1 MDLSFKDFLKHLK
14 ESGRSKELSGGDFMR
29 KASALW
35 RGVEYRK
42 AKSCTENSDCG
53 INQRCGARGGCLDVR
68 RRVVSRSS
76 PKRSSPNRSSP
87 KRSSPKRSSPKR
99 SSPKRSSPK
108 RSSPKRSS
116 PNRSSYKKQYQ
127 NFRLL
132 QDRILER
139 LQKDERL
146 FPFMDAN
153 GFVEISKIPT
163 HGLTALQLGD
173 RIEVQVR
180 DNGTY
185 VRAMYGWKGP
195 IAFRVLGSQ
204 YQPYCG
210 NNRVFCITH
219 KSMFG
224 LGELN
229 FGRRV
234 NVLDTP
240 DRCINKGV
248 KACLNIADA
257 GKKGLTFF
265 SKLGD
270 RYGNRIFCFDA
281 NLNEH
286 FTSFEYTDQYIEKL
300 DEVNEKALASYMRL
314 MSEAKAHKM
323 LRGLFISSP

>member
-1 MDLSFKDFLKHLK
+1 
-14 ESGRSKELSGGDFMR
+14 
-29 KASALW
+29 
-35 RGVEYRK
+35 
-42 AKSCTENSDCG
+42 
-53 INQRCGARGGCLDVR
+53 
-68 RRVVSRSS
+68 
-76 PKRSSPNRSSP
+76 
-87 KRSSPKRSSPKR
+87 
-99 SSPKRSSPK
+99 
-108 RSSPKRSS
+108 
-116 PNRSSYKKQYQ
+116 
-127 NFRLL
+127 
-132 QDRILER
+132 
-139 LQKDERL
+139 
-146 FPFMDAN
+146 MDAN

-314 MSEAKAHKM
+314 MSEAKARKM

>member
-68 RRVVSRSS
+68 RRMT
-76 PKRSSPNRSSP
+76 KRTSV

-99 SSPKRSSPK
+99 SVIASPT
-108 RSSPKRSS
+108 
-116 PNRSSYKKQYQ
+116 RSSYKKQYQ

-139 LQKDERL
+139 LQKDDRL

-204 YQPYCG
+204 YQPYPG
-210 NNRVFCITH
+210 KNRVFCITH

-286 FTSFEYTDQYIEKL
+286 FSSFEYTDQYIEKL

-314 MSEAKAHKM
+314 MSEAKARKM

>member
-68 RRVVSRSS
+68 RRVVRRSSPNRSSPKRSVTASPSRSS

-87 KRSSPKRSSPKR
+87 K
-99 SSPKRSSPK
+99 
-108 RSSPKRSS
+108 
-116 PNRSSYKKQYQ
+116 RSSYKKQYQ

-185 VRAMYGWKGP
+185 VRAMYGWKGRV
-195 IAFRVLGSQ
+195 AFRVLGSQ

-286 FTSFEYTDQYIEKL
+286 FTIFEYTDQYIEKL
-300 DEVNEKALASYMRL
+300 EEVNEKALASYMRL
-314 MSEAKAHKM
+314 MSEAKARKM

>member
-68 RRVVSRSS
+68 RRVVS
-76 PKRSSPNRSSP
+76 
-87 KRSSPKRSSPKR
+87 
-99 SSPKRSSPK
+99 RSSPK

>member
-42 AKSCTENSDCG
+42 AKSCVENSDCG

-68 RRVVSRSS
+68 RRLA
-76 PKRSSPNRSSP
+76 
-87 KRSSPKRSSPKR
+87 KRSSPKRSVTASPKRTSPTRSVTASPKR
-99 SSPKRSSPK
+99 SVIASPT
-108 RSSPKRSS
+108 
-116 PNRSSYKKQYQ
+116 RSSYKKQYQ

-163 HGLTALQLGD
+163 HGLTAVQLGD

-185 VRAMYGWKGP
+185 VRAMYGWKGRV
-195 IAFRVLGSQ
+195 AFRVLGSQ
-204 YQPYCG
+204 YQPYAG
-210 NNRVFCITH
+210 KNRVFCITH

-286 FTSFEYTDQYIEKL
+286 FSSFEYTDQYIEKL

-314 MSEAKAHKM
+314 MSEAKARKM

>member
-68 RRVVSRSS
+68 RRMT
-76 PKRSSPNRSSP
+76 KRTSV

-108 RSSPKRSS
+108 
-116 PNRSSYKKQYQ
+116 RSSYKKQYQ

-163 HGLTALQLGD
+163 HGLTAVQLGD

-195 IAFRVLGSQ
+195 LAFRVLGSQ
-204 YQPYCG
+204 YQPYHG

-314 MSEAKAHKM
+314 MSEAKARKM

>member
-1 MDLSFKDFLKHLK
+1 
-14 ESGRSKELSGGDFMR
+14 
-29 KASALW
+29 
-35 RGVEYRK
+35 
-42 AKSCTENSDCG
+42 
-53 INQRCGARGGCLDVR
+53 
-68 RRVVSRSS
+68 
-76 PKRSSPNRSSP
+76 
-87 KRSSPKRSSPKR
+87 
-99 SSPKRSSPK
+99 
-108 RSSPKRSS
+108 
-116 PNRSSYKKQYQ
+116 
-127 NFRLL
+127 
-132 QDRILER
+132 
-139 LQKDERL
+139 
-146 FPFMDAN
+146 MDAN

-185 VRAMYGWKGP
+185 VRAMYGWKGLV
-195 IAFRVLGSQ
+195 AFRVLGSQ

-270 RYGNRIFCFDA
+270 RHGNRIFCFDA

-286 FTSFEYTDQYIEKL
+286 FASFEYTDQYIEKL
-300 DEVNEKALASYMRL
+300 EEVNEKALASYMRL
-314 MSEAKAHKM
+314 MSEAKARKM

>member
-1 MDLSFKDFLKHLK
+1 
-14 ESGRSKELSGGDFMR
+14 
-29 KASALW
+29 
-35 RGVEYRK
+35 
-42 AKSCTENSDCG
+42 
-53 INQRCGARGGCLDVR
+53 
-68 RRVVSRSS
+68 
-76 PKRSSPNRSSP
+76 
-87 KRSSPKRSSPKR
+87 
-99 SSPKRSSPK
+99 
-108 RSSPKRSS
+108 
-116 PNRSSYKKQYQ
+116 
-127 NFRLL
+127 
-132 QDRILER
+132 
-139 LQKDERL
+139 
-146 FPFMDAN
+146 MDAN

-185 VRAMYGWKGP
+185 VRAMYGWKGRV
-195 IAFRVLGSQ
+195 AFRVLGSQ

-314 MSEAKAHKM
+314 MSEAKARKM
-323 LRGLFISSP
+323 LKDLFISSP

>member
-68 RRVVSRSS
+68 RRVVRRSS
-76 PKRSSPNRSSP
+76 PKRSVTASP
-87 KRSSPKRSSPKR
+87 KRSSPKRSVTASPKR
-99 SSPKRSSPK
+99 SPPK
-108 RSSPKRSS
+108 
-116 PNRSSYKKQYQ
+116 RSSYKKQYQ

-185 VRAMYGWKGP
+185 VRAMYGWKGRV
-195 IAFRVLGSQ
+195 AFRVLGSQ

-286 FTSFEYTDQYIEKL
+286 FSSFEYTDQYIEKL

-314 MSEAKAHKM
+314 MSEAKARKM